1 MTRRDRQSGMTLMEI
16 MIAVAILAFMMSLI
30 WTTLSRT
37 SQTARSYEVSVDR
50 ATEMRVGLAR
60 VVADLEHAYLSKNE
74 DTNAMDR
81 RTRFTGKDGGDVD
94 ELSFSSL
101 GHQVLWAEAN
111 ESDQTLIT
119 YYAGADRQDSQKT
132 NWLRREQRRLTDA
145 QESSKSMA
153 SEVDVVLRDI
163 EEVDFQYWDW
173 KDQEWKEDWDSTK
186 QDAQKD
192 RMPTR
197 VKIIVKYKDA
207 GQDNTITTVARLYLT
222 EAVESRFG
230 TEYERNQ

>member
-1 MTRRDRQSGMTLMEI
+1 MKRASSQSGMTLMEI
-16 MIAVAILAFMMSLI
+16 MVAVAILAFMMALI

-60 VVADLEHAYLSKNE
+60 VVADLEQAYLSKNE
-74 DTNAMDR
+74 DVNAMDR

-101 GHQVLWAEAN
+101 SHQVLWAEAN
-111 ESDQTLIT
+111 ESDQTLVT

-145 QESSKSMA
+145 QESSKSMP
-153 SEVDVVLRDI
+153 SEVDIVLRDI

-192 RMPTR
+192 RLPTR
-197 VKIIVKYKDA
+197 VKVIVKYKDA